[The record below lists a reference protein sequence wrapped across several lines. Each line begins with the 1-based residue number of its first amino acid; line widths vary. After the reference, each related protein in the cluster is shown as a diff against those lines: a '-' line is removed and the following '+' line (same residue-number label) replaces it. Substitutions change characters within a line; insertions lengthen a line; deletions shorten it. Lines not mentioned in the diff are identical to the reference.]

1 MTDMTGKRILV
12 TGATNGI
19 GLEASVKLARMG
31 ADVVIVGR
39 DRARTEAVAK
49 QIGERAG
56 RPVDYLLADFFV
68 LDTVRQL
75 AADYRARHDR
85 LDVLINNAG
94 TVYPERT
101 LTAEGHEA
109 TFAVNHLAPF
119 LLTRELRDLLVK
131 SAPSR
136 VINTSSRASFRGSI
150 DFDDLGMSR
159 GYFIM
164 RAYARS
170 KLANVLFTRRLARE
184 LAGSGVTTH
193 AVHPGVIATNIWSHA
208 PGWIRPLVQLVA
220 RWFFRSAEY
229 GGDTLVNL
237 ASNPALEGR
246 TGLYF
251 HELKEKPAAPLAMD
265 DALADR
271 LWVTSET
278 LVAR

>member
-1 MTDMTGKRILV
+1 MTGKRVLV

-49 QIGERAG
+49 QIAERAG
-56 RPVDYLLADFFV
+56 RPVEFLLADFFV
-68 LDTVRQL
+68 LASVRQL
-75 AADYRARHDR
+75 ATDYRARYDR

-109 TFAVNHLAPF
+109 TLAVNHLAPF
-119 LLTRELRDLLVK
+119 LLTRELRDLLVA
-131 SAPSR
+131 SSPSR

-150 DFDDLGMSR
+150 DFDDLAMSR

-164 RAYARS
+164 KAYARS

-184 LAGSGVTTH
+184 LEGTGVTTH

-208 PGWIRPLVQLVA
+208 PGWIRPLMQLVA
-220 RWFFRSAEY
+220 RWFFRSAEQ

-251 HELKEKPAAPLAMD
+251 HELKEKPAAPLAQD

-271 LWVTSET
+271 LWTTSER
-278 LVAR
+278 LVGS